1 MKIRLSKSNIRVRF
15 NTVDKSDWL
24 NLGKCSFQL
33 PPIASF
39 EFELKID
46 SENTVEINDDK
57 TIFHL
62 DKKSF
67 ETFLNNEVEGYS
79 FHWKEIRIDLEKDY
93 PCAHQAQQAPNTF
106 TRPE

>member
-1 MKIRLSKSNIRVRF
+1 MKIRLSKNNIRVRF

-33 PPIASF
+33 TPIATF
-39 EFELKID
+39 EFELNND
-46 SENTVEINDDK
+46 SENTVETNNEK
-57 TIFHL
+57 TIIHL

-79 FHWKEIRIDLEKDY
+79 FQWNDIRFDLEKDY
-93 PCAHQAQQAPNTF
+93 PCAHQAQRAPHTF
-106 TRPE
+106 IRPE

>member
-1 MKIRLSKSNIRVRF
+1 MKIRLSKNNIRVRF

-33 PPIASF
+33 TPIATF
-39 EFELKID
+39 EFELNND
-46 SENTVEINDDK
+46 SENTVEKNNEK

-79 FHWKEIRIDLEKDY
+79 FQWNNIRIDLEKDY
-93 PCAHQAQQAPNTF
+93 PCAHQAQQAPHTF
-106 TRPE
+106 IRPE